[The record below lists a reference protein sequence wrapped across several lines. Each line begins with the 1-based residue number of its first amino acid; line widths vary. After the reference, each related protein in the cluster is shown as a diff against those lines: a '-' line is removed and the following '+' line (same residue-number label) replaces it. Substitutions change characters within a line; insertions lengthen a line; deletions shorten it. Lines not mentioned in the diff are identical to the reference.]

1 MTKPMPTGCIKEHP
15 SPSWLEFNL
24 ILKTVNSDDEIEHFF
39 VVDIEFDEKRA
50 TEHKYMYDKILS
62 LIIEK

>member
-39 VVDIEFDEKRA
+39 VVDIKFDEKRA

>member
-1 MTKPMPTGCIKEHP
+1 MPTGCIKEHP

-39 VVDIEFDEKRA
+39 VVDIKFDEKRA